1 MANEIT
7 RIVEAI
13 QNEGGAVYPRD
24 LVEKV
29 AKNRQDKRV
38 LQRALQAAFDKG
50 LVTLNKDM
58 KLTSN
63 SPEHRQAA

>member
-13 QNEGGAVYPRD
+13 QNAGGAVYPRE

-29 AKNRQDKRV
+29 ARDRQDRRV
-38 LQRALQAAFDKG
+38 IQRALQAAFDKG

-58 KLTSN
+58 KLTS
-63 SPEHRQAA
+63 SSSEHRQAA